1 MERLVQNKKYIE
13 KSYKY
18 ILKEIKALLI
28 LCKNKKRKENTII
41 YNFKTLFEQE
51 SLLKGYG

>member
-28 LCKNKKRKENTII
+28 LCKNKKRKKNTMI